1 MLNRIFSIILAAFFV
16 VSITGCYDAGA
27 VKIDAQV
34 MPKIDGCTLER
45 FEVVPRKNT
54 NVEILYVARC
64 EPQKTTT
71 TSVVKRCGKHCVQRV
86 TTVTEIVGEQKETQ

>member
-45 FEVVPRKNT
+45 FEVFRAKIPMFKSCTWLDANLRKPQPHLLSRDVENT
-54 NVEILYVARC
+54 VCNE
-64 EPQKTTT
+64 
-71 TSVVKRCGKHCVQRV
+71 SQR
-86 TTVTEIVGEQKETQ
+86 